1 MENIRNIPEEV
12 LVTYYPQEIEK
23 IVALMQEYREINDLK
38 VGVCRTK
45 FGNYWS
51 LLESKKKLNPISFK
65 DATKLFEAIPEIQSF

>member
-1 MENIRNIPEEV
+1 
-12 LVTYYPQEIEK
+12 
-23 IVALMQEYREINDLK
+23 MQEYREANDLK

-65 DATKLFEAIPEIQSF
+65 DANKLFEAIPEIQSCFRKEDYSEKVIVWKKIIQLPFEN